1 MYNGATSGAA
11 GIVDRG
17 CDFVVQRTPMANTNI
32 EGGSQRFETSSA
44 IETVLAGNKPPWRPK
59 VAGYVALILGPIAGA
74 LVAAA
79 SFRSMGQP
87 RKAHQTVF
95 YTLLL
100 CIAFLIPFILGIP
113 AGAPI
118 KKIIVL
124 AVEGAGYSVFPS
136 LVREDYVNWK
146 ASNPGV
152 KPRNDYAS
160 VGWGVFGALM
170 YLTIAALIAAFR
182 G

>member
-1 MYNGATSGAA
+1 LASGVPVAEKNFESRSQE
-11 GIVDRG
+11 IV
-17 CDFVVQRTPMANTNI
+17 
-32 EGGSQRFETSSA
+32 SSNA
-44 IETVLAGNKPPWRPK
+44 IETILAGTKPPWRPK
-59 VAGYVALILGPIAGA
+59 VAGYVALLLGPIAGA

-100 CIAFLIPFILGIP
+100 CIAFLIPFVLGIP
-113 AGAPI
+113 ADAPI
-118 KKIIVL
+118 KKIILL

-136 LVREDYVNWK
+136 IIREDYVKWK
-146 ASNPGV
+146 AANPGA

-160 VGWGVFGALM
+160 IEWGVLGALL
-170 YLTIAALIAAFR
+170 YIAIGILIGAFR
-182 G
+182 R

>member
-1 MYNGATSGAA
+1 M
-11 GIVDRG
+11 
-17 CDFVVQRTPMANTNI
+17 I
-32 EGGSQRFETSSA
+32 EDESPHVETASK

-59 VAGYVALILGPIAGA
+59 VAGYVAVLLGPIAGA
-74 LVAAA
+74 FVAAA
-79 SFRSMGQP
+79 SFRSMGLT
-87 RKAHQTVF
+87 RKAQQTVF

-100 CIAFLIPFILGIP
+100 SFAFLVPFILSIP
-113 AGAPI
+113 DDAPI

-124 AVEGAGYSVFPS
+124 AVHGAGYSVFPS
-136 LVREDYVNWK
+136 IVREDYVKWK

-160 VGWGVFGALM
+160 VGWGILGAITYVAL
-170 YLTIAALIAAFR
+170 AVLIAVFR